1 LELSVNRIY
10 VVDDE
15 PDMVELLATV
25 LKGEGYEVETYTDGR
40 AALARVLE
48 QPPELLLLDLM
59 MPDLDG
65 FELLKLLRLDSRGRD
80 VVVLVVSARI
90 GHRAQLETLQLGANA
105 YIYKPFSP
113 RELASQ
119 VRQLLAERKG
129 TSSD

>member
-1 LELSVNRIY
+1 MNRIY

-25 LKGEGYEVETYTDGR
+25 LRGEGHEVETYTDGR
-40 AALARVLE
+40 TALARVLE
-48 QPPELLLLDLM
+48 EPPELLLLDLM

-80 VVVLVVSARI
+80 VVVLIVSART

-113 RELASQ
+113 RELAGQ
-119 VRQLLAERKG
+119 VRQLLDERKA
-129 TSSD
+129 

>member
-1 LELSVNRIY
+1 MNRIY

-15 PDMVELLATV
+15 PDMVELLATI
-25 LKGEGYEVETYTDGR
+25 LKGEGHEVETYTDGR

-48 QPPELLLLDLM
+48 EPPDLLLLDLM

-65 FELLKLLRLDSRGRD
+65 FELLKLLRLDSRGRN
-80 VVVLVVSARI
+80 VVVLVVSART

-113 RELASQ
+113 RELAGQ
-119 VRQLLAERKG
+119 VRHLLAEREGK
-129 TSSD
+129 TSD